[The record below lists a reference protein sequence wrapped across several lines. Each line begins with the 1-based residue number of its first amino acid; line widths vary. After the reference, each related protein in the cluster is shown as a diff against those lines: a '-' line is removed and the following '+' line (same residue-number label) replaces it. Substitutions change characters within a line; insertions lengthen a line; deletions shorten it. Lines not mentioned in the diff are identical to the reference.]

1 MDVETVCNSFFQD
14 NKASASSVLL
24 SYQRQNIKQNTSP
37 SFLINYIINTEEFK
51 KYYDDVFVCV
61 LSSVLIGTNDNSLV
75 NEMKKKFITNQM
87 KSQKGFNRYDI
98 ETFLKEESCFNDH
111 YREVIKNLHSFY
123 YSGNINEDKMNTVLN
138 QFKEIDFINTNSQL
152 LKRKME
158 QIVFDSFQKTNKTIS
173 SSTKLEDYK
182 QYFVDKFGK
191 TFDREPDVNDL
202 VCFNRFFENKETLV
216 DMYLSNKYQKKSTFT
231 TSIIDC
237 FSQTFNRDISV
248 YEYVKYYDFFSDN
261 VEYNIKEY
269 HKNFLKKYGIM
280 SNIFS
285 TYLDKS
291 TNHTEFIHLYLDYV
305 ELDDQEFMDKIIDL
319 TIKYETYEIVM
330 KEKIKTIY
338 KSSFNTNISII
349 DLEYFFKQ
357 VRNEKLSLMDE
368 CLPKSVT
375 LLKEETETFENTMRS
390 KFKIILQR
398 DPDRSEMDIYIEYF
412 REVDDNNLR
421 PEITLENELYES
433 LEYHDIVKQI
443 IITIFQDKTK
453 LVPNKSIV
461 FKHLSNIL
469 HSTDSSTKRNID
481 MIKEYL
487 DRYI

>member
-1 MDVETVCNSFFQD
+1 MDVEAVCNSFFQD
-14 NKASASSVLL
+14 SKASASSVLL
-24 SYQRQNIKQNTSP
+24 SYQRQNMKQNTST
-37 SFLINYIINTEEFK
+37 SFLINYIINTKEFK
-51 KYYDDVFVCV
+51 EYYDDVFRSV
-61 LSSVLIGTNDNSLV
+61 LSNVLVGYGDESLF
-75 NEMKKKFITNQM
+75 NEMKKKFITYQM
-87 KSQKGFNRYDI
+87 KYQKGFNRYDI
-98 ETFLKEESCFNDH
+98 ETFIKEEPCFNDH

-123 YSGNINEDKMNTVLN
+123 YSGNINDDKMNLVLN

-158 QIVFDSFQKTNKTIS
+158 QIVFDSFQKSNKTNT
-173 SSTKLEDYK
+173 STFVLDNYK
-182 QYFVDKFGK
+182 QYFVDTFVK

-202 VCFNRFFENKETLV
+202 VCFNRFFENKDTLV
-216 DMYLSNKYQKKSTFT
+216 DMYFSNRYQKKSSFT
-231 TSIIDC
+231 TNIIDC

-248 YEYVKYYDFFSDN
+248 YEYVRYYDIFSDD

-269 HKNFLKKYGIM
+269 HQNFLKKYGIM
-280 SNIFS
+280 SNIFT

-305 ELDDQEFMDKIIDL
+305 ELDEQEFMDKIIDL

-357 VRNEKLSLMDE
+357 VQNEKLSLMDE

-375 LLKEETETFENTMRS
+375 LLKEETDTFENTMKS
-390 KFKIILQR
+390 KFNIILQR

-412 REVDDNNLR
+412 RQVEDDKLR

-443 IITIFQDKTK
+443 IITIIQEKTK
-453 LVPNKSIV
+453 QTPNKSIV

-469 HSTDSSTKRNID
+469 HSNDSKMKRNID
-481 MIKEYL
+481 MIKDYL